1 MPIFSAVV
9 ALLFTIK
16 ETVLVVIP
24 IYFIILLVNYKEIKK
39 IINSINQLIENPRPI
54 NSKKLSASERYRLR
68 VGDYRILYEIEDL
81 ILIVYIIKIAHRRDV
96 YRA

>member
-1 MPIFSAVV
+1 MAKYKIEIKRSAS
-9 ALLFTIK
+9 K
-16 ETVLVVIP
+16 ELNSLP
-24 IYFIILLVNYKEIKK
+24 NKEIKK
-39 IINSINQLIENPRPI
+39 IINSINRLIENPRPI

-81 ILIVYIIKIAHRRDV
+81 ILIVYIIKISHRKDV

>member
-1 MPIFSAVV
+1 MAKYKIEIKRSAS
-9 ALLFTIK
+9 K
-16 ETVLVVIP
+16 ELNSLP
-24 IYFIILLVNYKEIKK
+24 NKEIKK

-81 ILIVYIIKIAHRRDV
+81 VLIVYIIKIAHRKDV

>member
-1 MPIFSAVV
+1 MAKYKIEIKRSAS
-9 ALLFTIK
+9 K
-16 ETVLVVIP
+16 ELNSLP
-24 IYFIILLVNYKEIKK
+24 NKEIKK

-81 ILIVYIIKIAHRRDV
+81 ILTVYIIKIAHRKDV
-96 YRA
+96 YRS